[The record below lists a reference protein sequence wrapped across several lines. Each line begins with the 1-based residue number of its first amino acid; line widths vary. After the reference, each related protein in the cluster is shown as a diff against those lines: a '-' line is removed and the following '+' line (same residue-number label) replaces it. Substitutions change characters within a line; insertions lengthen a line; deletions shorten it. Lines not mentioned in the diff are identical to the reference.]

1 MVSDNEKI
9 LNKLKNVGN
18 PMFLLRLINNTNKL
32 LSKNQMSE
40 KAQSPSQ
47 LFIEISGKPYRY
59 QDKKL
64 LGTET
69 IDEGSALVKTDQETV
84 DKIAELIE
92 SNSTDINKVFKD
104 LRRVKNIERYQ
115 EIYAILDQNFK
126 INVTL
131 SDLVKLA
138 F

>member
-32 LSKNQMSE
+32 LSKNQMPE

-47 LFIEISGKPYRY
+47 LFIEISGKSYRY

-92 SNSTDINKVFKD
+92 SDSTNINKIFKD